1 MWFIFMLILELFG
14 KPLIHEC
21 LFDATIEVSIL
32 FDIYFQIPLNRYAF
46 EYSHDTLDQRTK
58 FLLLS

>member
-1 MWFIFMLILELFG
+1 MLILELFV
-14 KPLIHEC
+14 KSLIHEC
-21 LFDATIEVSIL
+21 LFDATIEISIL
-32 FDIYFQIPLNRYAF
+32 FDIYFQIPLNRYSF